1 MINQRW
7 TNWTIWSLK
16 DTIIEVHTCH
26 LPNSPLISDWEV
38 HCRDSHWSYVP
49 GLSYSSSLIHFHRR
63 WSMVRSAISHASLQV
78 VVCHSEST
86 SSKWKAS
93 TSYPKMNFRTSP
105 YSKSEV
111 ASDSS
116 TNSSI
121 YVIPVRNVTYQS
133 HATHTLLPEDLLQ
146 YYPTGSLRRGRGKK
160 GYHDKA

>member
-1 MINQRW
+1 MESQY
-7 TNWTIWSLK
+7 
-16 DTIIEVHTCH
+16 
-26 LPNSPLISDWEV
+26 LISENELP
-38 HCRDSHWSYVP
+38 Y
-49 GLSYSSSLIHFHRR
+49 L
-63 WSMVRSAISHASLQV
+63 AIEQ
-78 VVCHSEST
+78 
-86 SSKWKAS
+86 
-93 TSYPKMNFRTSP
+93 
-105 YSKSEV
+105 SEV